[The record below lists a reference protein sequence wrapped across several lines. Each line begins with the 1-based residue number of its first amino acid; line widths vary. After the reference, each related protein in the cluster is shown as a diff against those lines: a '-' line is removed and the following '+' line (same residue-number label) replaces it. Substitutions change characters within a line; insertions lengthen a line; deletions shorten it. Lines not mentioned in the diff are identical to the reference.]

1 VLTEGRVFNAVGAFL
16 YLVAGL
22 YAWWTDYET
31 SIEWTGTIVLL
42 LSGTLCAMC
51 GLYFG
56 FVARRIPPRPED
68 RGDADQADA
77 AGDVGFFSPYS
88 YWPAA
93 VGAAAAIVAAG
104 VVFGQWWLL
113 LLGVAAVLGSAGGML
128 FEYYAGSRRAGAG

>member
-1 VLTEGRVFNAVGAFL
+1 MLTEARLFNAVAAFL
-16 YLVAGL
+16 YLTAGL

-31 SIEWTGTIVLL
+31 RVEWAGTIVLL

-68 RGDADQADA
+68 REDADPADA
-77 AGDVGFFSPYS
+77 AGEVGFFSPYS

-93 VGAAAAIVAAG
+93 AGLAAGIAASG
-104 VVFGQWWLL
+104 VVFGKWWLL
-113 LLGVAAVLGSAGGML
+113 LLGVAAVLGAAGGML
-128 FEYYAGSRRAGAG
+128 FEYYAGSRRAGTG